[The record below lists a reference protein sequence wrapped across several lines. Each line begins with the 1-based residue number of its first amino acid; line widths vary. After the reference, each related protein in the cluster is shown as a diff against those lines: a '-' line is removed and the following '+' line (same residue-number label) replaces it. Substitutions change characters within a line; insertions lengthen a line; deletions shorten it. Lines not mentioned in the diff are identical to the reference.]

1 MKFDLFFWQHD
12 LFSYGSA
19 NKRKRKRRKGAMPDK
34 GLMNFSHTKLIIK
47 IMSVDHVNDEYKTV
61 AYYM

>member
-1 MKFDLFFWQHD
+1 
-12 LFSYGSA
+12 
-19 NKRKRKRRKGAMPDK
+19 MPDK